1 MKPAPRRLSL
11 ADNGRQLQWLCGW
24 NDFLN
29 GKLKGKT
36 PPAEPSPNPAINQ
49 YWKGVADVRRW
60 MSEFP
65 NDLKELV

>member
-1 MKPAPRRLSL
+1 MKPTPRRLSL
-11 ADNGRQLQWLCGW
+11 AENGKQLQWLCGW

-36 PPAEPSPNPAINQ
+36 PPTQTSPNPAINQ
-49 YWKGVADVRRW
+49 YWEGVTGARRC

-65 NDLKELV
+65 KDLKELL